1 LITLIYLAKKKRPQL
16 FIKILALFPYDTS
29 IKIVVFKELPF
40 SQRKIVQ
47 FLQVNIQAVAIY
59 EANGHQL

>member
-1 LITLIYLAKKKRPQL
+1 M
-16 FIKILALFPYDTS
+16 KILALFPYDTS

-47 FLQVNIQAVAIY
+47 FLQVDIQAVAIY
-59 EANGHQL
+59 EADGHQL